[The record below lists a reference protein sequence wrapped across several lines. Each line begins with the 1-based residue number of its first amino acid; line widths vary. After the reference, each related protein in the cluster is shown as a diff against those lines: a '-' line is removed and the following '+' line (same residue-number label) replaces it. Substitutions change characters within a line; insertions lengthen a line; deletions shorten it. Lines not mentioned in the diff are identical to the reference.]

1 MRTSCLMIRKP
12 LLLLGLLFFIPHSAI
27 SEIVVKN
34 AWVRAA
40 PPGSKAMAAY
50 MFIDNQGPKTMSS
63 SKIIANGFE
72 KAEVHMSF
80 IGNNI
85 AQMRKLEN
93 ISIDGKESIALEPG
107 GLHLMLINPN
117 KVPKKNSK
125 VEILMFF
132 ENENNAEVVR
142 IEADVRSQEL

>member
-1 MRTSCLMIRKP
+1 MIRKT

-34 AWVRAA
+34 SWVRAA
-40 PPGSKAMAAY
+40 PDGSKTMAAY
-50 MFIDNQGPKTMSS
+50 MLIENQSSKIMSS
-63 SKIIANGFE
+63 SKIIVNGFE

-80 IGNNI
+80 IENNI

-93 ISIDGKESIALEPG
+93 ISINGKESLTLEPG
-107 GLHLMLINPN
+107 GLHLMLINPE

-125 VEILMFF
+125 VEILIFF
-132 ENENNAEVVR
+132 ENVSDGEVVR
-142 IEADVRSQEL
+142 IEAEVRSQE

>member
-1 MRTSCLMIRKP
+1 MIRKP
-12 LLLLGLLFFIPHSAI
+12 LLLLGLLFLIPHSAI

-40 PPGSKAMAAY
+40 PTGAKTMAAY
-50 MFIDNQGPKTMSS
+50 MLIDNQGSKIMSS

-72 KAEVHMSF
+72 KAEVHKSF
-80 IGNNI
+80 IDNNI

-93 ISIDGKESIALEPG
+93 ISINGKESLTLEPG
-107 GLHLMLINPN
+107 GLHLMLINPE

-125 VEILMFF
+125 VEILIFF
-132 ENENNAEVVR
+132 ENADNAEVVR
-142 IEADVRSQEL
+142 IEAVVRSQEL

>member
-1 MRTSCLMIRKP
+1 MIRRT
-12 LLLLGLLFFIPHSAI
+12 LLFLGLLFLIPHSVI
-27 SEIVVKN
+27 SEIVIKN

-40 PPGSKAMAAY
+40 PTGSKTMAAY
-50 MFIDNQGPKTMSS
+50 MLIDNQGLITMSS

-72 KAEVHMSF
+72 KAEVHKSF
-80 IGNNI
+80 IDNNI

-93 ISIDGKESIALEPG
+93 ISINGKESLTLEPG
-107 GLHLMLINPN
+107 GLHLMLINPE

-142 IEADVRSQEL
+142 IEAEVRSQEL

>member
-1 MRTSCLMIRKP
+1 
-12 LLLLGLLFFIPHSAI
+12 
-27 SEIVVKN
+27 
-34 AWVRAA
+34 
-40 PPGSKAMAAY
+40 
-50 MFIDNQGPKTMSS
+50 MFIDNQGPKKMSS

-80 IGNNI
+80 ISNNI